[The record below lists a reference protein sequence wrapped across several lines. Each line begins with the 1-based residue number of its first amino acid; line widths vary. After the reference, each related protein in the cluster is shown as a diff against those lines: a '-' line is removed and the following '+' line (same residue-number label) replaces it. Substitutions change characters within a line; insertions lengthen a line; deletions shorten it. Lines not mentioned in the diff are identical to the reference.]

1 MPSEINI
8 ADRDIIIEERIKK
21 NKGRQRASDKT
32 PPLTIVSYDWGS
44 LASDKIQ
51 AARMPGSFLR
61 SVLFMGMLTN
71 MPGHCLVI
79 DRDGIGH
86 WGCHPE
92 SFFVLTEEET

>member
-1 MPSEINI
+1 MPSETNLDRQVIIDARI
-8 ADRDIIIEERIKK
+8 AK
-21 NKGRQRASDKT
+21 NKGRQRANDKT
-32 PPLTIVSYDWGS
+32 PPLTIVSYDWES
-44 LASDKIQ
+44 LTHDKVQ
-51 AARMPGSFLR
+51 AAHMPSSFVR
-61 SVLFMGMLTN
+61 SVLFMGMITN